1 VSEPITVQENESTIV
16 AIVDHIA
23 PIAVYKKNKSQSAQG
38 PRNKR
43 FLVPTVSEWP
53 KKKKEKKS
61 NWDTF

>member
-43 FLVPTVSEWP
+43 FLVPTVSE
-53 KKKKEKKS
+53 
-61 NWDTF
+61 